1 MVTFSKDSKNNL
13 QFQSIPQDLEKNTTV
28 VKKLVSL
35 MDDTSRFAMNSAA
48 LRFGT
53 YNYGTPEWDKRNAHQ
68 HLIWSALNPTLTG
81 IYELS
86 NEMTRGEIDN
96 QDIHNN
102 KLRKE
107 VINRANELDARKNKK
122 GNTTTEDSIEQA
134 SFNMIKE
141 QEQRLKDGLM
151 QDVNLPWI
159 DTKEPMEGYSKA
171 ITKTTGL
178 TEYIYNKFFK

>member
-1 MVTFSKDSKNNL
+1 MAEFSKDYKSNL
-13 QFQSIPQDLEKNTTV
+13 QFQSIPQDLEKDTTG

-35 MDDTSRFAMNSAA
+35 MDYTSRFAMNSAA

-81 IYELS
+81 IYEVS

-141 QEQRLKDGLM
+141 QEKRLEQGLM
-151 QDVNLPWI
+151 QSPTLPWI
-159 DTKEPMEGYSKA
+159 DTSKDMPGYTEAKISIKDAALNISKQ
-171 ITKTTGL
+171 
-178 TEYIYNKFFK
+178 FFK